1 MSRARA
7 LELLAPVGLPEY
19 YLPAAGVD
27 VSWWTRAVDLGTEAD
42 AFLSAMEE
50 LRDES
55 WLPQSVTPMIRYVD
69 REITLVCVFRRM
81 SADER
86 MAIQRQMQGQPMVV
100 DPRRLRGQ

>member
-1 MSRARA
+1 MPDDMIPPAD
-7 LELLAPVGLPEY
+7 APT
-19 YLPAAGVD
+19 
-27 VSWWTRAVDLGTEAD
+27 SWWTIAVDCGGEAD
-42 AFLSAMEE
+42 VFLSAMEE

-55 WLPQSVTPMIRYVD
+55 WLPQSVTPILKSSSWKVGEAEMTADGGVV
-69 REITLVCVFRRM
+69 LVCVFRRM

>member
-1 MSRARA
+1 MPDETIPPAD
-7 LELLAPVGLPEY
+7 APT
-19 YLPAAGVD
+19 
-27 VSWWTRAVDLGTEAD
+27 SWWTIAVECGGEAD
-42 AFLSAMEE
+42 VFLSAMEE

-55 WLPQSVTPMIRYVD
+55 WLPQSVTPVLKSSSWKVHDDDAGMTAEGGVV
-69 REITLVCVFRRM
+69 LVCIFRRM